1 MRPRRQLF
9 LAALLLGAVGLG
21 AVVLLTPLPDPVTPP
36 TAPDKA
42 AESGLGAVANFST
55 DDVPAPSA
63 VSPQGQSSLASAGAF
78 HHQTTTAVP
87 PPLVPVPSNQPQV
100 SKSARTVS
108 LAAAAG
114 EGVVPSPDR
123 GPAWPDGFTV
133 YRTPPEILA
142 GKDLADPA
150 QRALAVAEL
159 AEAEEVRYEA
169 VLAKAG
175 ELGVPVR
182 VDGPGHRV
190 AILHDMR
197 GAEPLYRVTQN
208 RNAAISSAAN
218 LLYPAPYNLDGTGV
232 KVGVWDAGAV
242 RNTHREFNTARVIKR
257 NNVALDDHATHVAG
271 TVGALGFT
279 NLAKGM
285 APNVAIDSWDWNSD
299 YSEMTSSG
307 AATSTGDTSKIPISN
322 HSYGY
327 NARTSDMGRYNAESR
342 TTDTLAVSMPY
353 YLIFWAAGNEQ
364 DELTAKNGYQSIT
377 FNGLAKNIM
386 TVGAV
391 NDAVSGGVRS
401 PAAGTMSSFSSWGP
415 SDDGRIKPDVVANGV
430 SVYSPIDTSDSA
442 YSSYNGTSMA
452 TPSAAGSAALLAQ
465 LYAREFGG
473 QRMPASM
480 MKALLIHTADDLG
493 PPGPDYKF
501 GWGLINVKAAADVI
515 LQQKQFPGTPKLI
528 ENTITS
534 SVRSR
539 SHTFQWDGVSPIRA
553 TLSWT
558 DPAGTAQPDNSRVP
572 NLVHNLDLKITAPD
586 GTTVYQPFVMPF
598 VGTWSDASMALTA
611 TRGKNNVDNTE
622 QVLLASPVQA
632 GSYTVTVSLDGSL
645 TTSAQA
651 YSLVVTGGATASV
664 PVVVAAG
671 STLVA
676 ESCGAGNGV
685 PDPGE
690 IVTVALALKNNGTA
704 NTGNLTATLLD
715 GNGVTSLTSGP
726 QSYGVLAAG
735 GVAVARNFE
744 FVAEGECGATV
755 SAVLALQDGTTNL
768 GTVAFE
774 FVLGIEA
781 TESAQASNPASMT
794 IPDSGAATPY
804 PSIINVAGRSG
815 VVSKVAVTL
824 VGLSHTWPG
833 DLDILL
839 VGPDGARVGLLG
851 RVGGG
856 ASAVNATITFDDE
869 ATASVGSTVT
879 SGTFRPTG
887 VSSSLPSPAPA
898 APYSAALATFNGVSP
913 NGNWALYVVDRAAQ
927 DAGSISGGW
936 RLDITTVQSSC
947 CGDGGQPPV
956 VTLNT
961 PTAGAVVA
969 SGQPLALS
977 ATATASGELE
987 DGSPRVIDRV
997 EFLVDGQ
1004 IVATD
1009 TTSPYAASWTPPA
1022 AGTYA
1027 LSARALDNGNLSSTT
1042 VPVSVTVLVGNG
1054 APSITSF
1061 NPASGPAGGSVTITG
1076 VNFADVSAVRFNGVN
1091 ATAYTVDSA
1100 TQITAVVPAGATAG
1114 PLSVVTSF
1122 GVATSSTSFTIVES
1136 PVLISQ
1142 IYGAGGNNGAVYNA
1156 DYVELHNRSGSV
1168 VSLAGWSLQ
1177 YASASGTTWS
1187 TKVDLAGTIA
1197 PGGYFLIR
1205 LSGGSTGAA
1214 LPTPDFTGAI
1224 SMSATQGKVALRN
1237 TTASFTGSSPVGQ
1250 TGLQDFVG
1258 FGAANAYEGSA
1269 AAPSPSA
1276 TAAIFR
1282 AAGGAADTGDNG
1294 ADFSVGPP
1302 APRNSSGSVQPPVI
1316 DSPLAAAAVVG
1327 QPFSYRITASNTPSS
1342 FAAVGLPDGLSLE
1355 TTTGVIS
1362 GSPASLGV
1370 FDITLSASN
1379 VAGTGQ
1385 AQLELT
1391 VTEAGGGAY
1400 LVDFEDGSK
1409 AGYAAGTVRLNGIDW
1424 DLTEGL
1430 IGTLSADFKNGLK
1443 SARMRGFDTSAM
1455 TMLADKP
1462 GGIGLISL
1470 QHRRYGSDPQ
1480 IPWVVEYSTDGG
1492 VSWTE
1497 AGGFTAGVEV
1507 AIFSATVNETRPSRV
1522 RVRADGGDATTN
1534 RRANIDDLLIT
1545 DTAAGP
1551 APEIALSGQP
1561 SVQMATYG
1569 LPSLTQTSFLVAGTD
1584 LQEGIVITPPAGFE
1598 VSLSEDGTTGYAP
1611 TAAVGG
1617 AGELAPTVVF
1627 IRLAA
1632 GTPVGFYSGD
1642 ITCVTA
1648 GAAPAVMAMPESEV
1662 RPRGLNITALDQSKP
1677 FGESLPLGSGQTAF
1691 TATGLADGETIGS
1704 ITLTANGGT
1713 EANDTA
1719 GVYMLTPSTAV
1730 GGTFNPANYSIFYFP
1745 GTLTVQGVSFADW
1758 AAGLADAA
1766 PGADPDGNGL
1776 VNLMEYFFGM
1786 EPGSD
1791 AAGAMLIGTP
1801 TSTNF
1806 HMDYRRSKALHG
1818 VTGGVAWRND
1828 LSIGTWSTNGVT
1840 DEFVSDEGTYE
1851 IRRATVPRLPD
1862 ESRKFLRLEAW
1873 EE

>member
-1 MRPRRQLF
+1 MNTRPRLF
-9 LAALLLGAVGLG
+9 LATIILGAALLGVGVFFGPGFLP
-21 AVVLLTPLPDPVTPP
+21 VPLVDEVGND
-36 TAPDKA
+36 APL
-42 AESGLGAVANFST
+42 S
-55 DDVPAPSA
+55 APSA
-63 VSPQGQSSLASAGAF
+63 PDLALADMVSSSPAMAAAVDQSSTAPAMPAATNAPAQTSPPAS
-78 HHQTTTAVP
+78 
-87 PPLVPVPSNQPQV
+87 PVQRSEPKQARVV
-100 SKSARTVS
+100 S
-108 LAAAAG
+108 AAASAG
-114 EGVVPSPDR
+114 EGVVPDPVR

-133 YRTPPEILA
+133 YRTPAEILA

-150 QRALAVAEL
+150 QRALAVGEM

-169 VLAKAG
+169 VLAKAQ
-175 ELGVPVR
+175 ELDIPVR
-182 VDGPGHRV
+182 VEGPGQRV
-190 AILHDMR
+190 AILHDIR
-197 GAEPLYRVTQN
+197 GTEPLYRVTQN

-242 RNTHREFNTARVIKR
+242 RNTHREFNTTRVIKR

-299 YSEMTSSG
+299 YAEMTSSG
-307 AATSTGDTSKIPISN
+307 AATATGDSSKIPISN

-327 NARTSDMGRYNAESR
+327 NATISDMGRYNAESR

-353 YLIFWAAGNEQ
+353 FLIFWAAGNEQ

-391 NDAVSGGVRS
+391 NDAVSGGARS
-401 PAAGTMSSFSSWGP
+401 PAAGTMSTFSSWGP
-415 SDDGRIKPDVVANGV
+415 CDDGRIKPDVVANGV
-430 SVYSPIDTSDSA
+430 TVYSPIDTSDSA
-442 YSSYNGTSMA
+442 YSSYGGTSMS
-452 TPSAAGSAALLAQ
+452 TPSAAGSAALLSQ

-473 QRMPASM
+473 RRLPASLL
-480 MKALLIHTADDLG
+480 KALLIHTADDLG
-493 PPGPDYKF
+493 TPGPDYKF

-515 LQQKQFPGTPKLI
+515 LSQKQFPGTPKLI
-528 ENTITS
+528 ENTLTS

-539 SHTFQWDGVSPIRA
+539 SHVFQWDGVSPIRA

-558 DPAGTAQPDNSRVP
+558 DPAGTAQADNSRVP

-598 VGTWSDASMALTA
+598 VGTWSDASMALAA

-664 PVVVAAG
+664 PVVVADG
-671 STLVA
+671 GTLVA

-690 IVTVALALKNNGTA
+690 IVTMALALKNNGTA
-704 NTGNLTATLLD
+704 STTNLTATLLD
-715 GNGVTSLTSGP
+715 GNGVTALTSGP
-726 QSYGVLAAG
+726 QSYGVLPAG
-735 GVAVARNFE
+735 GAAVARSFE
-744 FVAEGECGATV
+744 FVTEGECGATV
-755 SAVLALQDGTTNL
+755 SAVLALQDGATSL

-774 FVLGIEA
+774 FVLGIAA

-794 IPDSGAATPY
+794 IPDSGASTPY

-824 VGLSHTWPG
+824 VGLSHTYPG
-833 DLDILL
+833 DLDVLL

-856 ASAVNATITFDDE
+856 TDAVNATITFDDE
-869 ATASVGSTVT
+869 ATASVGSSIT
-879 SGTFRPTG
+879 SGIFRPTG

-898 APYSAALATFNGVSP
+898 VPYGAALSPFNGGSA

-961 PTAGAVVA
+961 PTGGTVVA
-969 SGQPLALS
+969 SGQPLTLS

-1004 IVATD
+1004 IVAAGSV
-1009 TTSPYAASWTPPA
+1009 SPYTATWTPPA

-1027 LSARALDNGNLSSTT
+1027 LAARAWDNGNLSTTT
-1042 VPVSVTVLVGNG
+1042 VPSTVAVLVGNG
-1054 APSITSF
+1054 APSIAAFS
-1061 NPASGPAGGSVTITG
+1061 PASGAAGESVTITG
-1076 VNFADVSAVRFNGVN
+1076 VNFANVSAVRFNGVN
-1091 ATAYTVDSA
+1091 ATAYTLDSA
-1100 TQITAVVPAGATAG
+1100 TQITAVAPAGTTSG
-1114 PLSVVTSF
+1114 PLSVVTPL

-1156 DYVELHNRSGSV
+1156 DYVELHNRSGSAV
-1168 VSLAGWSLQ
+1168 NLAGWSLQ
-1177 YASASGTTWS
+1177 YSSASGTSWS
-1187 TKVDLAGTIA
+1187 TKVDLVGTIA
-1197 PGGYFLIR
+1197 PGGYFLVR

-1214 LPTPDFTGAI
+1214 LPTPDLTGAI
-1224 SMSATQGKVALRN
+1224 RMSATQGKVALRN
-1237 TTASFTGSSPVGQ
+1237 TTALFMGSSPVGQ
-1250 TGLQDFVG
+1250 SGLQDFVG

-1276 TAAIFR
+1276 TTAIFR
-1282 AAGGAADTGDNG
+1282 AGGGAMDTGDNG
-1294 ADFSVGPP
+1294 ADFSAGPP
-1302 APRNSSGSVQPPVI
+1302 APRNSASSAATPVI
-1316 DSPLAAAAVVG
+1316 DSASTAVAVVG
-1327 QPFSYRITASNTPSS
+1327 QSFNYQITASNNPNT
-1342 FAAVGLPDGLSLE
+1342 FAATGLPSGLNIVPA
-1355 TTTGVIS
+1355 TGLIS
-1362 GSPASLGV
+1362 GVPAQTGGFAV
-1370 FDITLSASN
+1370 TLTASN
-1379 VAGTGQ
+1379 AAGSGQ
-1385 AQLELT
+1385 AVLNLT
-1391 VTEAGGGAY
+1391 INASGGTSY

-1409 AGYAAGTVRLNGIDW
+1409 AGYAAGTDMLNG
-1424 DLTEGL
+1424 LTWSMTEVL
-1430 IGTLSADFKNGLK
+1430 IGTEQTEFKNGLR
-1443 SARMRGFDTSAM
+1443 SARLRGYGTSEM
-1455 TMLADKP
+1455 VMLNDKL
-1462 GGIGLISL
+1462 GGIGTISF
-1470 QHRRYGSDPQ
+1470 QHRRYGSDTQ
-1480 IPWVVEYSTDGG
+1480 IPWIVEYSTNAGG
-1492 VSWTE
+1492 VWTE
-1497 AGGFTAGVEV
+1497 AGRFTAGAEV
-1507 AIFSATVNETRPSRV
+1507 ATFSAAVNISGPARV
-1522 RVRADGGDATTN
+1522 RIRAGSSGSSN
-1534 RRANIDDLLIT
+1534 RRANIDNLLIT
-1545 DTAAGP
+1545 DAAAGP

-1561 SVQMATYG
+1561 SVQIATYG
-1569 LPSLTQTSFLVAGTD
+1569 LPSLTQTSFLVAGSD
-1584 LQEGIVITPPAGFE
+1584 LQESITITPPTGFE
-1598 VSLSEDGTTGYAP
+1598 LSLSEDGTTGYAP
-1611 TAAVGG
+1611 TAALGG

-1632 GTPVGFYSGD
+1632 GMPVGFYSGD
-1642 ITCVTA
+1642 ITCTTA

-1677 FGESLPLGSGQTAF
+1677 FGESLPLGPGQTAF
-1691 TATGLADGETIGS
+1691 SASGLADGETIGS
-1704 ITLTANGGT
+1704 VTLAANGGT
-1713 EANDTA
+1713 AANDAA
-1719 GVYMLTPSTAV
+1719 GVYTLTPSAAA
-1730 GGTFNPANYSIFYFP
+1730 GGAFNPANYSIFYFP
-1745 GTLTVQGVSFADW
+1745 GTLTVQGVSFGDW
-1758 AAGLADAA
+1758 SAGLSDAS

-1776 VNLMEYFFGM
+1776 VNLAEYFFGLQ
-1786 EPGSD
+1786 PGGN
-1791 AAGAMLIGTP
+1791 AAGAMVIGAP
-1801 TSTNF
+1801 TATSF
-1806 HMDYRRSKALHG
+1806 HLDYRRSKSLNG
-1818 VTGGVAWRND
+1818 VSGRVVWKND
-1828 LSIGTWSTNGVT
+1828 LNTSNWSADGVT
-1840 DEFVSDEGTYE
+1840 DELVSDHGDYE
-1851 IRRATVPRLPD
+1851 IRRATAPVLPG
-1862 ESRKFLRLEAW
+1862 ERQKFLRLEVG
-1873 EE
+1873 EN